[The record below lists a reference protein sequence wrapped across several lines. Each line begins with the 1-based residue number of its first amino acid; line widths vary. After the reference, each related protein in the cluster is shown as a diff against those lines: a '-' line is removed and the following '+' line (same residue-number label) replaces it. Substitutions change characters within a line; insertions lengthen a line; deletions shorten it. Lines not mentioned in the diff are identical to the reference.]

1 MKSFYDSPIG
11 WLELTASNSFLE
23 KIHFWE
29 TNPDPSY
36 QTNNDI
42 TLQTIIELEEYFD
55 GQRTQFSVP
64 VKPAGTN
71 FQRSVWKKLQDI
83 PYGKTVTYGELAE
96 NLGDANKVRAV
107 GKANGSNPI
116 PIIIPC
122 HRVIGADNKLVGYAG
137 GISRK
142 RYLLRHEGAIL
153 L

>member
-1 MKSFYDSPIG
+1 
-11 WLELTASNSFLE
+11 
-23 KIHFWE
+23 
-29 TNPDPSY
+29 
-36 QTNNDI
+36 
-42 TLQTIIELEEYFD
+42 
-55 GQRTQFSVP
+55 